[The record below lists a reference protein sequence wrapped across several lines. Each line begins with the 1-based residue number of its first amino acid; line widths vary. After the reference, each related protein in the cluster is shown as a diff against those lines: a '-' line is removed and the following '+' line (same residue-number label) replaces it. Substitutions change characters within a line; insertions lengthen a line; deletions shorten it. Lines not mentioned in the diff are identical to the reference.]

1 MAKWNRMLGAAA
13 LSLLALAAGAAE
25 AGGGGGGHGA
35 CAGYAA
41 TQVIIMRDSCFEG
54 TAQFVPAGSTINVF
68 NEGEVP
74 HSLSFVDGTYDTGN
88 LDSGDRAEFAVGEAG
103 VVRYYCKLHG
113 TAKGEGMAGVIIVG
127 EAGAPSAARAQP
139 GLAAAWGWLGA
150 GLGGAG
156 LALLIVRFRPR

>member
-1 MAKWNRMLGAAA
+1 MAKWNRLVGAAV

-25 AGGGGGGHGA
+25 AGGGGGHGA

-41 TQVIIMRDSCFEG
+41 DQVIIMRDSCFEG
-54 TAQFVPAGSTINVF
+54 TAQFVPAGSTIEVV

-74 HSLSFVDGTYDTGN
+74 HSLSFADGAFDTGT
-88 LDSGDRAEFAVGEAG
+88 LETGEQAEFTVGEAG

-113 TAKGEGMAGVIIVG
+113 TASGQGMAGVIIVG
-127 EAGAPSAARAQP
+127 DADSPSAARAQP
-139 GLAAAWGWLGA
+139 SLAAAWGWLGA